1 MRRALALGILSA
13 IATSSPAALG
23 GEEPLAGRIDA
34 SLARAARFLA
44 DAQSPDG
51 AWRSATYGMYR
62 DGPVLT
68 PYVMS
73 ALFFLPEGR
82 DSFRR
87 GVDYLLSLAGRED
100 LPYPVLTATMASR
113 VVVLETKDERRLRAQ
128 ARFLALARSRQLTEE
143 LGWSPDDPEYGG
155 WGFSIDPPRK
165 PEAGRLRE
173 RFFESNLLAT
183 IFGLAALR
191 SARVPPSDPAWAK
204 ALAFVKRCQNWEDD
218 PEKRDERF
226 DDGGFFFIPGDEAQ
240 NKAGSGT
247 DRFGRRRFRSY
258 GTMTADGLRALLQC
272 GLPKDHPRVA
282 AALGWLERRF
292 SASRNPGD
300 FEEGREVLRDGMYYY
315 WAWSAAHAFARA
327 EVRSTRWA
335 EALAEE
341 LLRRQGKDGA
351 WRNPYTAGT
360 EDDPL
365 IATPWAAS
373 ALAIARQALSAGAP
387 AASTRRWTPRS
398 G

>member
-1 MRRALALGILSA
+1 VAFPRAWGRIAAAFLLAAAVL
-13 IATSSPAALG
+13 PAAG
-23 GEEPLAGRIDA
+23 AADEPPLAGRIDD
-34 SLARAARFLA
+34 SLGRAARFLA

-51 AWRSATYGMYR
+51 AWRSKTYGMYR

-73 ALFFLPEGR
+73 SLFFLPQGGPRGR
-82 DSFRR
+82 KSFRR
-87 GVDYLLSLAGRED
+87 GADYLLGLAGRED

-128 ARFLALARSRQLTEE
+128 AAFLATARSRQLTED

-165 PEAGRLRE
+165 PEPGRLRE

-218 PEKRDERF
+218 PAKRDGKF
-226 DDGGFFFIPGDEAQ
+226 DDGGFFFMPGDELQ

-247 DRFGRRRFRSY
+247 DRSGRKRFRSY

-272 GLPKDHPRVA
+272 GLPREHPRVA
-282 AALGWLERRF
+282 AALGWLERNF
-292 SASRNPGD
+292 SASKNPGD
-300 FEEGREVLRDGMYYY
+300 FEAGREVLREGMYYY
-315 WAWSAAHAFARA
+315 WAWSAAHAFTRA
-327 EVRSTRWA
+327 GVRTTRWA
-335 EALAEE
+335 ELLAGE
-341 LLRRQGKDGA
+341 LLRRQDRDGA

-365 IATPWAAS
+365 IATPWAAA
-373 ALAIARQALSAGAP
+373 ALAIARQALTGEGSA
-387 AASTRRWTPRS
+387 R
-398 G
+398 

>member
-1 MRRALALGILSA
+1 MRRAIALLTLAA
-13 IATSSPAALG
+13 IALSSPAARA
-23 GEEPLAGRIDA
+23 GEEPLPARIDA
-34 SLARAARFLA
+34 SLRRAARFLV

-51 AWRSATYGMYR
+51 SWRSATYGMYR

-82 DSFRR
+82 DAFRR
-87 GVDYLLSLAGRED
+87 GADHLLGWAGRED

-113 VVVLETKDERRLRAQ
+113 VVVLDTKDERRLRAQ
-128 ARFLALARSRQLTEE
+128 AEFLRLARSRQLTED
-143 LGWSPDDPEYGG
+143 LGWSPGDPEYGG

-165 PEAGRLRE
+165 PEPGGLRAPLH
-173 RFFESNLLAT
+173 ESNLLAT

-191 SARVPPSDPAWAK
+191 SARVPPSDAAWSK

-218 PEKRDERF
+218 PAKRDERF

-240 NKAGSGT
+240 NKAGYAGT
-247 DRFGRRRFRSY
+247 DGAGRKRFRSY
-258 GTMTADGLRALLQC
+258 GTMTADGLRALLQG

-282 AALGWLERRF
+282 AALGWLERNF

-315 WAWSAAHAFARA
+315 WAWSVAHAFARA
-327 EVRSTRWA
+327 GVPAARWA
-335 EALAEE
+335 APLAGE

-351 WRNPYTAGT
+351 WRNPYTAAT

-373 ALAIARQALSAGAP
+373 ALAIARQALAGEGP
-387 AASTRRWTPRS
+387 GR
-398 G
+398 

>member
-1 MRRALALGILSA
+1 MRRALALGILA
-13 IATSSPAALG
+13 AVAFSSPARA
-23 GEEPLAGRIDA
+23 GEGPIVGRIDE
-34 SLARAARFLA
+34 SLARAARFLV

-51 AWRSATYGMYR
+51 GWRSTTYGMYR

-73 ALFFLPEGR
+73 ALFFLPQGGPAARE
-82 DSFRR
+82 SFRR
-87 GVDYLLSLAGRED
+87 GVQALLEMSGRED

-113 VVVLETKDERRLRAQ
+113 VVVLETKDERYLRAQ
-128 ARFLALARSRQLTEE
+128 AAFLALARSRQLTED

-155 WGFSIDPPRK
+155 WGFSIEPPRK
-165 PEAGRLRE
+165 PEPGRLRE

-204 ALAFVKRCQNWEDD
+204 ALAFVQRCQNWEDD
-218 PEKRDERF
+218 PAKRDERF
-226 DDGGFFFIPGDEAQ
+226 DDGGFFFIPSDEAQ
-240 NKAGSGT
+240 NKAGNAGT
-247 DRFGRRRFRSY
+247 DRLGRKRFRSY

-282 AALGWLERRF
+282 AALGWLERHF

-327 EVRSTRWA
+327 GVRSTRWA
-335 EALAEE
+335 ELLAEE
-341 LLRRQGKDGA
+341 LLRRQARDGA

-373 ALAIARQALSAGAP
+373 ALAVARQALTGEGP
-387 AASTRRWTPRS
+387 GR
-398 G
+398 